1 MGRFRADGA
10 NQRPIDSQGNFVASD
25 IGRLRYPTAHPT
37 GGRNCARSQCRTG
50 LPRCRTGLRCLIV
63 LASLAF
69 FPLRAFAAEPGNA
82 PKSGVAGIFAATASQ
97 RQEAID
103 SLPLRRLTPEA
114 GRRVLGIAESPTLYR
129 RLPVQAIDCDQEM
142 FLFLTRNP
150 EVLVGI
156 WQLMGITK
164 VEMERVA
171 PYRFEAID
179 GSGTECEID
188 LVYGD
193 ANVHVFVATGSYSG
207 RLVAAPVRGR
217 GVFVMRSSY
226 AESDSGGTTVTG
238 VLDCFIQF
246 DQLGA
251 DLIARTF
258 SGLIGRAAD
267 QNYTETARFI
277 SQIAQ
282 MSEKNPMAMVDLAR
296 RLPQVEPATR
306 RQFAETITEVAER
319 ADRRARTAG
328 RPGLKR

>member
-1 MGRFRADGA
+1 MAR
-10 NQRPIDSQGNFVASD
+10 DS
-25 IGRLRYPTAHPT
+25 GRLRNPIAHLT
-37 GGRNCARSQCRTG
+37 GGRNHTRAIVPARISN
-50 LPRCRTGLRCLIV
+50 LIV
-63 LASLAF
+63 VVAF
-69 FPLRAFAAEPGNA
+69 GLSPSTLLAAEPTNA
-82 PKSGVAGIFAATASQ
+82 PRGVVAGIFGSTVNQ
-97 RQEAID
+97 RREVIA
-103 SLPLRRLTPEA
+103 SLPLRRLTPAA
-114 GRRVLGIAESPTLYR
+114 GRRVVEIAESPTLYR
-129 RLPVQAIDCDQEM
+129 RLPVRAIDCDQDM

-171 PYRFEAID
+171 PYRFEAVD
-179 GSGTECEID
+179 GTGTECEID

-207 RLVAAPVRGR
+207 RLVASPVRGR

-226 AESDSGGTTVTG
+226 AESASGGTTVTG

-267 QNYTETARFI
+267 RNYTETARFI

-282 MSEKNPMAMVDLAR
+282 MSEKNPIAMVDLAG
-296 RLPQVEPATR
+296 RLPQVRATTR
-306 RQFAETITEVAER
+306 RRFAETITEVAER
-319 ADRRARTAG
+319 ADQRSRTAA
-328 RPGLKR
+328 RPDLKR